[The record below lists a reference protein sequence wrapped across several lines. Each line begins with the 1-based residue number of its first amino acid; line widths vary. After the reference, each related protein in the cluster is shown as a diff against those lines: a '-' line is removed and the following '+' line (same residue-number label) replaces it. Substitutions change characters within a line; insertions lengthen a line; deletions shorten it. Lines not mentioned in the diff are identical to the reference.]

1 MRVELWV
8 LGIVGFLIYD
18 TYHDGKYS
26 KIILSWKKYYRM
38 AFIGFAAIMVYLL
51 LKRDPAHFK
60 SILLY
65 ANNMIRY
72 APIDRASLSVISPI
86 LDFTSG
92 SATDGIN
99 QGKGFMEMLN
109 EDLNP
114 GHNYMAQERRI
125 LSSGAVATGSGA
137 TTGKPTKRSVS
148 ETKKKYVASQQDWKC
163 NGCGQRLN
171 AWFEVDHKVRL
182 EHGGGNEVDNLV
194 ALCRECHGKKTA
206 MENL

>member
-1 MRVELWV
+1 
-8 LGIVGFLIYD
+8 
-18 TYHDGKYS
+18 
-26 KIILSWKKYYRM
+26 M
-38 AFIGFAAIMVYLL
+38 AFMAFAAIMVYLL
-51 LKRDPAHFK
+51 FKRDPTHFK

-72 APIDRASLSVISPI
+72 APIDKASLSVISPI
-86 LDFTSG
+86 LDFTSSRDDG
-92 SATDGIN
+92 ST

-114 GHNYMAQERRI
+114 GHSYMAQERRI
-125 LSSGAVATGSGA
+125 LTSGAA
-137 TTGKPTKRSVS
+137 TTTTPGKATKRSVS